1 MIVVSVFGANVIG
14 KYNISDIAQTTRLQ
28 FQLLELG
35 VVSTWYF
42 GIQKENLLLK
52 DENLPW

>member
-35 VVSTWYF
+35 VVST
-42 GIQKENLLLK
+42 
-52 DENLPW
+52 